1 MQKRSLCALAV
12 LATFG
17 MTTGAMAADAN
28 VKLETP
34 DDVNAHQD
42 ITVGGSDTNY
52 SANYVKGDI
61 SLNSVTFGDEKND
74 KTYFKLF
81 GTGTT
86 AVDKVVVQKGKKG
99 TFEFWPTDWEKNDVK
114 LTEGKVDGKYLTDK
128 QYEGAKGVDI
138 GTLVLESN
146 SELFVQS
153 SQDIFYGLYS
163 SGEDSVSSAYSQHRA
178 DNYLGATTFHVDNAV
193 MAKGSTL
200 KLGYTSNEAN
210 KTDKGDSNK
219 KNKIGAQNQSIDTIW
234 AGYVVDENGGF
245 EIDAGE
251 SSGVVISANRN
262 PNLTVGVINVGNTK
276 LDLAGN
282 GDTGAAT
289 NLLGKNGT
297 LTANLLAAS
306 SQITF
311 GTIGMDKEPVLKIE
325 EVDPVDSKKALT
337 LEETPASGT
346 PTTVVINYSDAALN
360 STSSTTAVTFGG
372 DVADGSTI
380 RATASGDLVG
390 GEGTETAK
398 NVAEKL
404 VDKTFGTQGS
414 SVVGEGIT
422 TQVEVTAAGIQDGV
436 IYDVVAPAEGETG
449 PVLGNEYTV
458 ENDVTSSLS
467 QLAAVGFMQWRA
479 EMNDMQHR
487 LGEVRDH
494 QGLNN
499 GAWARAFQ
507 GQDEYGSKNVEND
520 YYGVQVGYDHKI
532 EGTNVLL
539 GGAFSYTHG
548 DSTFDVGEGDNY
560 TYALTAYGTWL
571 AENGMFVDGTL
582 KYGRLSSD
590 VDLATAQSGQLL
602 SGSMDYDTQAM
613 SASIEAGWRFPVAS
627 FAYIEPQLEVMYG
640 HIWSD
645 NASWN
650 DIDVMIESA
659 DTLVG
664 RAGFMAGL
672 TCPNKKGGAYLRA
685 SVLHDWEGDA
695 DTTFRQEGGVPRTLT
710 EELGDTWYELGIGA
724 HWNVTDT
731 TYIYGDFEY
740 ADGGEIDTPW
750 KYSIGVRHAF

>member
-1 MQKRSLCALAV
+1 MQKRSLCAIAV

-17 MTTGAMAADAN
+17 LTTGAMADVQINDQNKAEYEAKDAMEIGYGELAGTTVQNFAASVHLKKVVFTGTDDPSGQNKKKGYLKNWNGALTLDELTVNESVQGAIEYWGTSDESAVTGVSYDVGTAN
-28 VKLETP
+28 VGK
-34 DDVNAHQD
+34 NAVLFVQTSQD
-42 ITVGGSDTNY
+42 
-52 SANYVKGDI
+52 
-61 SLNSVTFGDEKND
+61 
-74 KTYFKLF
+74 
-81 GTGTT
+81 
-86 AVDKVVVQKGKKG
+86 KKG
-99 TFEFWPTDWEKNDVK
+99 NDFHDH
-114 LTEGKVDGKYLTDK
+114 LIDDK
-128 QYEGAKGVDI
+128 SSLHI
-138 GTLVLESN
+138 GTLN
-146 SELFVQS
+146 MA
-153 SQDIFYGLYS
+153 
-163 SGEDSVSSAYSQHRA
+163 SGSK
-178 DNYLGATTFHVDNAV
+178 L
-193 MAKGSTL
+193 L
-200 KLGYTSNEAN
+200 LGYTNTEQN
-210 KTDKGDSNK
+210 TGGGDETDTAA
-219 KNKIGAQNQSIDTIW
+219 KNKIGAAHQAIDTIN
-234 AGYVVDENGGF
+234 AGMEENPTGT
-245 EIDAGE
+245 
-251 SSGVVISANRN
+251 VTISANVN
-262 PNLTVGVINVGNTK
+262 PTLYVQTINVGGVT
-276 LDLAGN
+276 LDMSGAEHDNVKQSGVNLVGSVMVNLQAAGS
-282 GDTGAAT
+282 
-289 NLLGKNGT
+289 KVE
-297 LTANLLAAS
+297 
-306 SQITF
+306 F
-311 GTIGMDKEPVLKIE
+311 GTIGGSTDF
-325 EVDPVDSKKALT
+325 T
-337 LEETPASGT
+337 LPDHTPSTKSLLAEGEAASAGT
-346 PTTVVINYSDAALN
+346 PTTVVINYSEAAF
-360 STSSTTAVTFGG
+360 TGTADVEFAQSSVSA
-372 DVADGSTI
+372 GSTI

-390 GEGTETAK
+390 TEVDGKALTAQD
-398 NVAEKL
+398 VANKL
-404 VDKTFGTQGS
+404 VDKTFGTQQS
-414 SVVGEGIT
+414 SVVGDGIT

-436 IYDVVAPAEGETG
+436 IYDVVAPAEGSSETG

-507 GQDEYGSKNVEND
+507 GKDEYGSKNIEND

-548 DSTFDVGEGDNY
+548 DSEFDVGEGDNY

-590 VDLATAQSGQLL
+590 VDLATAQSGKLL
-602 SGSMDYDTQAM
+602 SDTMDYDTQAM

-650 DIDVMIESA
+650 DIDVTVESA

-695 DTTFRQEGGVPRTLT
+695 DTTFRQGGDPRTLT
-710 EELGDTWYELGIGA
+710 EELGDTWYELGVGA

-740 ADGGEIDTPW
+740 AGGGEIDTPW